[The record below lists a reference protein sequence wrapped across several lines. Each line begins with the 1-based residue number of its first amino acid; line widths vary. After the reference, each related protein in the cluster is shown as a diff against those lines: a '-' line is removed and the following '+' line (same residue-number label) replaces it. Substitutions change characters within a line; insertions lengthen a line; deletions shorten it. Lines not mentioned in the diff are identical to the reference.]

1 MHIKKHTEPAPFSCP
16 KCDESFSDTSKAC
29 DHLAE
34 RHLPRKV
41 ENTVK
46 AESEKPKK
54 SQEKIAS
61 SDKNTSGVKKEDLE
75 ENRDQEN
82 LKQNVLEALVR
93 FRRKS
98 EGLVTPISESSD
110 KMKDENAVNR
120 EIAALLLNL
129 HASRGAPKPED
140 LSLKTTPASNDSAMD
155 LTKTKTSAA
164 TITKLVKSSHSGVDL
179 SSGKNNKSSAQLVS
193 NNSAAVTQNIPNFS
207 LPTAPTSY
215 PFYSSLATMA
225 GMTPSLA
232 MNSNYLL
239 QNLLLGKMQQI
250 VSASSGSTPVA
261 NAKTSASSVATLSV
275 PATSLPTQPL
285 PAQSLSLPATSVSLK
300 PPPAVFKTTSVP
312 HSSAGTNAPSFTNP
326 MTLTS
331 GVGGETTTTTVTAA
345 TAASIPLLCG
355 QIVSQLNGLLFLVHG
370 ISNSTLELNLQT
382 QLTAIHSRLQDIV
395 TMVEHAKKS
404 DPELNGEKASKE
416 VKQQKDEEKIVA
428 KHIQDYQRALL
439 KQHDE
444 KNGKNLVVDLP
455 DGSPNESMELQEAES
470 TSSYLSAAARRRRGR
485 PPKNSN
491 LDLSY
496 SPPEKQMR
504 TSSTVNGEN
513 SDHSAAHNG
522 ESHGGAANGGGSSSH
537 HHQNGGSGNANGSII
552 QAVGAASKGSKGI
565 RNRVFCGECV
575 GCLKNDDCGKCRYC
589 KDKTKF
595 GGQNRLRQKCLHRR
609 CQVIFFVA

>member
-1 MHIKKHTEPAPFSCP
+1 LWVNDKLIYNIDSRRGAEP
-16 KCDESFSDTSKAC
+16 E
-29 DHLAE
+29 
-34 RHLPRKV
+34 V
-41 ENTVK
+41 
-46 AESEKPKK
+46 EKPKP
-54 SQEKIAS
+54 
-61 SDKNTSGVKKEDLE
+61 KKESATRGEDDDDDD
-75 ENRDQEN
+75 RARHQST
-82 LKQNVLEALVR
+82 LEALVR

-98 EGLVTPISESSD
+98 GGLVSEPAESSD

-129 HASRGAPKPED
+129 HASRGAPKPPAPQKPED
-140 LSLKTTPASNDSAMD
+140 LSLKSMASNEAAMD
-155 LTKTKTSAA
+155 LTKSKSTTSPA
-164 TITKLVKSSHSGVDL
+164 TITKLVKSHAGGVDL
-179 SSGKNNKSSAQLVS
+179 SGKNNKSAASTAGNAASAGTNL
-193 NNSAAVTQNIPNFS
+193 PNFT

-250 VSASSGSTPVA
+250 VSASSGSSAAPASVVT
-261 NAKTSASSVATLSV
+261 AKTSPSSVATLSL

-285 PAQSLSLPATSVSLK
+285 PAQSLTMPTASAALK
-300 PPPAVFKTTSVP
+300 PPPAVLKTTSLTNG
-312 HSSAGTNAPSFTNP
+312 SSALNFSNP
-326 MTLTS
+326 MTLTG

-370 ISNSTLELNLQT
+370 INSPALEMNLQT
-382 QLTAIHSRLQDIV
+382 QLTAIHTRLQDIV
-395 TMVEHAKKS
+395 TTVEHAKKS
-404 DPELNGEKASKE
+404 DPDLASEKGAKD
-416 VKQQKDEEKIVA
+416 KQKDEEKLVA
-428 KHIQDYQRALL
+428 KHIQEYQRALL
-439 KQHDE
+439 KQHDD
-444 KNGKNLVVDLP
+444 KSGKGHLVDLP
-455 DGSPNESMELQEAES
+455 DASPNDSMELQEAES
-470 TSSYLSAAARRRRGR
+470 TSGYLSAAARRRRGR

-504 TSSTVNGEN
+504 SSSSGETS
-513 SDHSAAHNG
+513 DLPPAQNG
-522 ESHGGAANGGGSSSH
+522 ESHHSAVNGNHGLHAQNGGAAAAGGHGSSS
-537 HHQNGGSGNANGSII
+537 GKS
-552 QAVGAASKGSKGI
+552 SKGI

-609 CQVIFFVA
+609 CQVAKFIFSSLKVEQQYSFLPNQATCMHC

>member
-1 MHIKKHTEPAPFSCP
+1 MCPLCDATFLDTQKVTE
-16 KCDESFSDTSKAC
+16 
-29 DHLAE
+29 HLTE
-34 RHLPRKV
+34 RHLPNVEGEKV
-41 ENTVK
+41 EP
-46 AESEKPKK
+46 EKKK
-54 SQEKIAS
+54 QE
-61 SDKNTSGVKKEDLE
+61 TSKRTEIQKEEAAKEPL
-75 ENRDQEN
+75 QPQQQQP
-82 LKQNVLEALVR
+82 LQQPLLEAVAR
-93 FRRKS
+93 IRQGSGGF
-98 EGLVTPISESSD
+98 VTDKSESSD

-129 HASRGAPKPED
+129 HASRGAPKAED
-140 LSLKTTPASNDSAMD
+140 LSVKTPPAVSNDSAMD
-155 LTKTKTSAA
+155 LTKSKTSAA
-164 TITKLVKSSHSGVDL
+164 TITKLVKSSHATSGDL
-179 SSGKNNKSSAQLVS
+179 SGGKNSKASNPASA
-193 NNSAAVTQNIPNFS
+193 NTAAAITQNIPNFT
-207 LPTAPTSY
+207 LPTAPTNY

-225 GMTPSLA
+225 SMTPSLA
-232 MNSNYLL
+232 INSNYLL

-250 VSASSGSTPVA
+250 VSASSGSTAAVTT
-261 NAKTSASSVATLSV
+261 KTSASTIATLSV

-285 PAQSLSLPATSVSLK
+285 PAQSLTMQPTNVSLK
-300 PPPAVFKTTSVP
+300 PPAAVLKTTVP
-312 HSSAGTNAPSFTNP
+312 NAGANQSFTNP

-370 ISNSTLELNLQT
+370 ISNASLEINLQT
-382 QLTAIHSRLQDIV
+382 QLTAIHTRLQDIV

-404 DPELNGEKASKE
+404 DPELNGGDKTAKEK
-416 VKQQKDEEKIVA
+416 QKDEEKIVA

-439 KQHDE
+439 KQHDD

-455 DGSPNESMELQEAES
+455 EASPNDSMELQEAES
-470 TSSYLSAAARRRRGR
+470 TSGYLSAAARRRRGR

-496 SPPEKQMR
+496 SPPEKQMK
-504 TSSTVNGEN
+504 TSINGEN
-513 SDHSAAHNG
+513 GGGDHSGHQ
-522 ESHGGAANGGGSSSH
+522 
-537 HHQNGGSGNANGSII
+537 QNGGDIHNIVANGNSHQQQQHLNGTGSGIP
-552 QAVGAASKGSKGI
+552 GAATTGSKSSKGI

-609 CQVIFFVA
+609 CQVRDFCAKCCLTLSQV